1 MPVKTNIK
9 FAPESKFPSI
19 DFDVSV
25 VIDRKSCSSSSCD
38 RKSSKATL
46 KTIELFDSYE
56 GDKIEAGKKSL
67 AFRITLQADDRT
79 LTSADLEHAQHAVW
93 NSLEKIGGHIRK

>member
-1 MPVKTNIK
+1 MI
-9 FAPESKFPSI
+9 E
-19 DFDVSV
+19 
-25 VIDRKSCSSSSCD
+25 
-38 RKSSKATL
+38 KAAKPLL

-93 NSLEKIGGHIRK
+93 NSLEKSVAT